1 MGGPPT
7 CVHDALGIS
16 GTREMRRAAIFSFPG
31 FMWLV
36 GLTMTDTPPKPP
48 CLEEMVSMST
58 CPTGGDHDWIL
69 GDDRKFQCA
78 KCGAQ
83 SARRL

>member
-1 MGGPPT
+1 
-7 CVHDALGIS
+7 
-16 GTREMRRAAIFSFPG
+16 MRKSQTFSFPG
-31 FMWLV
+31 LVCLV
-36 GLTMTDTPPKPP
+36 GNTMTDTHPRSP
-48 CLEEMVSMST
+48 LSEELVSMSA

-83 SARRL
+83 SARRF

>member
-1 MGGPPT
+1 MPRPYVNT
-7 CVHDALGIS
+7 
-16 GTREMRRAAIFSFPG
+16 GTNFSFSG
-31 FMWLV
+31 LV
-36 GLTMTDTPPKPP
+36 WFLGNRVIGTHPDSP
-48 CLEEMVSMST
+48 CEEMVSMST

-83 SARRL
+83 SARRF

>member
-1 MGGPPT
+1 
-7 CVHDALGIS
+7 
-16 GTREMRRAAIFSFPG
+16 MRSTTTFSFPG
-31 FMWLV
+31 PVWLV
-36 GLTMTDTPPKPP
+36 GNTMSDAPPKPP

>member
-1 MGGPPT
+1 MKSG
-7 CVHDALGIS
+7 ANSLILG
-16 GTREMRRAAIFSFPG
+16 TDVVRENYSERHA
-31 FMWLV
+31 
-36 GLTMTDTPPKPP
+36 PPKP
-48 CLEEMVSMST
+48 LEEMVSMSA

-83 SARRL
+83 SARRF